1 MDKLSVDLPG
11 YKGVDANFLAAILD
25 EVHDIAQEI
34 AYFKNINL
42 SGLDRK
48 SKSYFNSACSLAM
61 QRAHDELSE
70 IMLDIRNMRTSIAPA
85 DRPSYRVLASK
96 YISTS
101 DTKE

>member
-11 YKGVDANFLAAILD
+11 YERVDANFLAAILD

-34 AYFKNINL
+34 VYFKSINL
-42 SGLDRK
+42 DGLDRK

-61 QRAHDELSE
+61 QRIYDELSE
-70 IMLDIRNMRTSIAPA
+70 IMLDIRNMRTSIDPA

-96 YISTS
+96 YFRTS